1 MKLDIIVP
9 ETWDEIKLSQYTAYM
24 KALKP
29 YHEVEDFQKI
39 RIEKAMSHF
48 CNISSETIS
57 KLPLENYNG
66 ISAYIS
72 NLFQQGEQLPLVKNF
87 VIGDTKYG
95 FMPSM
100 DAMTYGEYLDL
111 NTYSKDMWGNISLIM
126 SIIYRPIIKEDKK
139 GYEIQAYNGTEE
151 NVVDL
156 FNHALTM
163 DIVWGAIG
171 FFTLLQRD
179 LLKGMMGYSMKTLEK
194 LKTNTQL
201 QETLRENGVDTS
213 VLQSSQEMISQSLKL
228 LQDSTSM
235 NA

>member
-1 MKLDIIVP
+1 MKLEIIVP
-9 ETWDEIKLSQYTAYM
+9 ETWEEIKLSQYINYM

-29 YHEVEDFQKI
+29 YDGVEDFEKVK
-39 RIEKAMSHF
+39 IEKAMSHF
-48 CNISSETIS
+48 CNIDSETIT
-57 KLPLENYNG
+57 KLPIENYNG
-66 ISAYIS
+66 IAGYMQE
-72 NLFQQGEQLPLVKNF
+72 LFQQGQELPLVKNF

>member
-1 MKLDIIVP
+1 MKLEITVP
-9 ETWDEIKLSQYTAYM
+9 LTWDEIRVSQYTNYM

-29 YHEVEDFQKI
+29 YEGVEDYEKTK
-39 RIEKAMSHF
+39 IEKAMSHF
-48 CNISSETIS
+48 CNIDSETITRLS
-57 KLPLENYNG
+57 MENYNG
-66 ISAYIS
+66 IAASMQE
-72 NLFQQGEQLPLVKNF
+72 LFKQGQELPLVKNF

-111 NTYSKDMWGNISLIM
+111 STYSKDMWDNIALIM
-126 SIIYRPIIKEDKK
+126 SILYRPITKEDKK

-156 FNHALTM
+156 FSHALTM

-179 LLKGMMGYSMKTLEK
+179 LSIGIMTYSVKSLEK
-194 LKTNTQL
+194 LKTNTQV
-201 QETLRENGVDTS
+201 QETLIANGVDIS
-213 VLQSSQEMISQSLKL
+213 VLQSSQEMISQSLTL
-228 LQDSTSM
+228 LQDSTYT

>member
-1 MKLDIIVP
+1 MKLEITVP
-9 ETWDEIKLSQYTAYM
+9 ETWEEIRLSQYTQYM

-29 YHEVEDFQKI
+29 YEGIESFEKI
-39 RIEKAMSHF
+39 KIEKAMSHF
-48 CNISSETIS
+48 CNINQETIA
-57 KLPLENYNG
+57 KLPMETYNG
-66 ISAYIS
+66 IGTHMFD
-72 NLFQQGEQLPLVKNF
+72 LFEQGQEIPLVKNF
-87 VIGDTKYG
+87 TVGDTKYG

-111 NTYSKDMWGNISLIM
+111 STYSKDMWDNIALIM
-126 SIIYRPIIKEDKK
+126 SILYRPITKEDKK

-156 FNHALTM
+156 FSHALTM

-179 LLKGMMGYSMKTLEK
+179 LSIGIMTYSVKSLEK
-194 LKTNTQL
+194 LKTNTQV
-201 QETLRENGVDTS
+201 QETLIANGVDIS
-213 VLQSSQEMISQSLKL
+213 VLQYSQEMISQSLTL
-228 LQDSTSM
+228 LQDSTYT

>member
-39 RIEKAMSHF
+39 KIEKAMSHF

-66 ISAYIS
+66 ISAYIN

-111 NTYSKDMWGNISLIM
+111 STYSKDMWTNIALIM
-126 SIIYRPIIKEDKK
+126 SILYRPITKEDKK
-139 GYEIQAYNGTEE
+139 GYDILEYNGTDE
-151 NVVDL
+151 NVVEL
-156 FNHALTM
+156 FQTALTM

-171 FFTLLQRD
+171 FFTLLQKD
-179 LLKGMMGYSMKTLEK
+179 LLIGIMTYSVKSLES
-194 LKTNTQL
+194 LKTNSQVL
-201 QETLRENGVDTS
+201 ETLTTNGVDIS
-213 VLQSSQEMISQSLKL
+213 VLQSSQEMISQSLTL
-228 LQDSTSM
+228 LQDSTST